1 MGGKSEGKQF
11 SKSIKSTNY
20 SHHRNERTIK
30 LGYFNFKRYVCMF
43 IERLLKG
50 LHLMMPGL
58 CRTDDPKAKASPRNG
73 LKFSRDAG
81 CATARC

>member
-1 MGGKSEGKQF
+1 
-11 SKSIKSTNY
+11 
-20 SHHRNERTIK
+20 
-30 LGYFNFKRYVCMF
+30 MF

-81 CATARC
+81 CARARCSPKTLAATSPAHSPRARSANKS